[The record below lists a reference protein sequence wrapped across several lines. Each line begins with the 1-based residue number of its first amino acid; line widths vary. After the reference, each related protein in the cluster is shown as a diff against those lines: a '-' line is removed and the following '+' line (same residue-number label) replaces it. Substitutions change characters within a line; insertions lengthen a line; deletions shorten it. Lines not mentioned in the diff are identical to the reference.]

1 MHVRPRLVDVAA
13 RAGVSQKTVSNL
25 LNGYPH
31 ISATTREKVET
42 AISELGYRPNLSARS
57 MGRGRTGFIAF
68 AVPSL
73 SNPHFAEFAGC
84 VIAAAR
90 RHHWTVLIEETGG
103 RKASEDTVVSTMP
116 YLVDG
121 IILHPESLTD
131 DDVEDR
137 ARDTPIVL
145 LGERGLELVADRV
158 VADNVSAAADVTE
171 HLIGAGHR
179 RIATVGIRAD
189 AELQASRFR
198 DEGHRQALARHDIPS
213 DDALIVDVPDYSRGA
228 GALAGR
234 ALAAMEP
241 RPDAVLCFN
250 AAVAAGVLSSLHALG
265 VRVPEDIAVA
275 AFDDIEEAE
284 FTAPPLTTIAW
295 DIEGMAD
302 AAVRLLAERSENRDL
317 PTRDVTLEHTLKTRA
332 STAAR
337 SVAP

>member
-31 ISATTREKVET
+31 ISASTREKVES

-73 SNPHFAEFAGC
+73 SNPHFAELAGR
-84 VIAAAR
+84 VINAAR

-158 VADNVSAAADVTE
+158 VADNVSAAEDITE
-171 HLIGAGHR
+171 HLVSTGHR

-189 AELQASRFR
+189 ALLQASQFR
-198 DEGHRQALARHDIPS
+198 DEGFRLALARNGIPFE
-213 DDALIVDVPDYSRGA
+213 DGLVIDVPDYSRGA
-228 GALAGR
+228 GV
-234 ALAAMEP
+234 LAARTIAAMDP

-250 AAVAAGVLSSLHALG
+250 AAVAAGVLSGLHALEI
-265 VRVPEDIAVA
+265 RVPDEIGVA
-275 AFDDIEEAE
+275 AFDDIDEAE

-295 DIEGMAD
+295 DIDGMAE
-302 AAVRLLAERSENRDL
+302 AAVQLLAERYDARDL
-317 PTRDVTLEHTLKTRA
+317 PTRDITLQHTLKNRE
-332 STAAR
+332 STAPRLAR
-337 SVAP
+337 